1 MWQASQLHLLT
12 SQDKK
17 REKNMKKLFVLFAV
31 FAAFLFSA
39 ELMAQDVTVMRNG
52 TNFEVTLDVGDTI
65 SDNSTTLS
73 KTIGVGAKQS
83 VQLYSIQVTL
93 DSISGT
99 PTEAWV
105 LAGSMDNVN
114 FVNIDT
120 VSWTGTASDTT
131 FYYTDISTGVLWPYM
146 RVKGTESGTAK
157 AQLTKLIGRFAD
169 EVR

>member
-1 MWQASQLHLLT
+1 
-12 SQDKK
+12 
-17 REKNMKKLFVLFAV
+17 MKKILFILIGIIAFA
-31 FAAFLFSA
+31 F
-39 ELMAQDVTVMRNG
+39 MAQAQDAYVPRSG
-52 TNFEVTLDVGDTI
+52 TNFNINLDAGDTI

-73 KTIGVGAKQS
+73 KTIGVGAKHA
-83 VQLYSIQVTL
+83 VQLYSIQVSL

-105 LAGSMDNVN
+105 LAGSMDNSN
-114 FVNIDT
+114 WTNIDT
-120 VSWTGTASDTT
+120 VSWAGSTSDTT

-146 RVKGTESGTAK
+146 RVLGTESGTAK